1 MKAFRRLEENAL
13 ISEAEEF
20 HVLLPNAEALER
32 GDKDDNGIEKE
43 EELGISPSL
52 EEVTSVL
59 TSR

>member
-1 MKAFRRLEENAL
+1 MKSFRRLEENAL

-20 HVLLPNAEALER
+20 HVLLPNAEASER
-32 GDKDDNGIEKE
+32 GDKDVNGIEKE

-52 EEVTSVL
+52 EVVTSVL

>member
-1 MKAFRRLEENAL
+1 LEENAL

-20 HVLLPNAEALER
+20 HVLLPNAEASER
-32 GDKDDNGIEKE
+32 GDKDVNGIEKE

-52 EEVTSVL
+52 EVVTSVL